1 MSENKKCRK
10 YSIEYLKFGFIGSP
24 TNEKLPLCLI
34 CEKTFSNEA
43 MKPSRMKEHFMKK
56 HSDKTNKNVLYFQD
70 LKNKFEK
77 RKTVSGLFNKIHLNN
92 DKGLITSYKVSL
104 LVAKCGKPHTITETL
119 ILPAV
124 EEILNSMTNLNVSD
138 IISSIPL
145 SNNTVSRR
153 IDEMAHNV
161 EIKLCDILKI
171 TKFSLQLDESTLRDN
186 EALLL
191 AYVRYVSTDEKI
203 TEELLFAKS
212 LIMDTKGLTIFKVV
226 ENFFVEKGIPITNCI
241 ACATDGAPAMIG
253 RQRGFIAHL
262 KNAVPGI
269 LTVHCVIHRQH
280 LVAKNLSSE
289 LHVTMKLVINA
300 INKIKAKSLN
310 DRLFRQLC
318 HENDEYFERLLLHT
332 EVRWLSKGNCLT
344 RFYNLFQT
352 ILEFLQPLD
361 IQLYGELKK
370 RETDIAYLADIFEK
384 LNEVNKNLQGEK
396 INFIKSKSIISA
408 FISKLSLFKEKISRR
423 EFNHFFKLS
432 SLKQILDSDLEIY
445 CAHLES
451 LKDDMITRFKD
462 INDLIIP
469 EWVLNPFLANIQ
481 NIQPSI
487 QEELIEV
494 KHNEE
499 AKIDFKLNGYELF
512 WLKQKITYPQL
523 WKEVELLI
531 MAFPSTYLVEKG
543 FSAVQQLLTKSRNRL
558 EISKKG
564 DLRLMLTS
572 IEPDIISLA
581 GNHQSQ
587 GSH

>member
-10 YSIEYLKFGFIGSP
+10 YSIEYLKFGFIVSP

-43 MKPSRMKEHFMKK
+43 MKPSRMKEHLMKK
-56 HSDKTNKNVLYFQD
+56 HSDKSNKNILYFSD

-77 RKTVSGLFNKIHLNN
+77 RKTVSGLFNKTHLNN
-92 DKGLITSYKVSL
+92 DKGLLASYKVSL
-104 LVAKCGKPHTITETL
+104 LVAKCGKPHTIGETL

-124 EEILNSMTNLNVSD
+124 EAILKSMTNLNVTD
-138 IISSIPL
+138 ITSSIAL

-153 IDEMAHNV
+153 IDEMAYDV
-161 EIKLCDILKI
+161 KIKLCDILKI

-191 AYVRYVSTDEKI
+191 AYVRYVNIDQKI

-212 LIMDTKGLTIFKVV
+212 LITDTKGLTIFNVV
-226 ENFFVEKGIPITNCI
+226 NNFFIEKGIPITNCI

-262 KNAVPGI
+262 KNAVPRI
-269 LTVHCVIHRQH
+269 LTVHCVIHPQH
-280 LVAKNLSSE
+280 LVAKNLSNE
-289 LHVTMKLVINA
+289 LFDTMRFVINA
-300 INKIKAKSLN
+300 VNKIKAKSLN

-318 HENDEYFERLLLHT
+318 HENDEDFERLVLHT

-361 IQLYGELKK
+361 KQLYDELHK
-370 RETDIAYLADIFEK
+370 RETNIAYLADIFEK
-384 LNEVNKNLQGEK
+384 LNEVNKNLQGDK

-423 EFNHFFKLS
+423 EFNNFSNLS
-432 SLKQILDSDLEIY
+432 RSQQILDSDLEIY

-451 LKDDMITRFKD
+451 LKDNMSTRFKD

-469 EWVLNPFLANIQ
+469 EWVLNPFLADIQ
-481 NIQPSI
+481 NVQPLI
-487 QEELIEV
+487 QEELLEV

-499 AKIDFKLNGYELF
+499 AKIDFKHNGYELF
-512 WLKQKITYPQL
+512 WLKQKTMYPQL

-531 MAFPSTYLVEKG
+531 MAFPSTYLIEK
-543 FSAVQQLLTKSRNRL
+543 RL
-558 EISKKG
+558 
-564 DLRLMLTS
+564 
-572 IEPDIISLA
+572 
-581 GNHQSQ
+581 
-587 GSH
+587 